1 VSPDDVFPSLV
12 ESHYAGLYRFA
23 LSLARNPADA
33 ADLTQQTF
41 YIWATKGQALREAG
55 KAKTWLFTTLY
66 REFLRLRRRDAR
78 ITALEDL
85 APAEQDPPDADADI
99 IGKMDAELVLA
110 ALQEVPLTFREPLA
124 LFYLQDLSYLEIAE
138 VLEVPIGTI
147 MSRLARGKAHLR
159 VLLAQKSRGGEVIE
173 FPKKSARA

>member
-1 VSPDDVFPSLV
+1 MKPDDVFPQLV
-12 ESHYAGLYRFA
+12 ESHYPGLYRFA

-33 ADLTQQTF
+33 SDLTQQTF
-41 YIWATKGQALREAG
+41 YIWATKGQALRDAG

-66 REFLRLRRRDAR
+66 REFLRIRRRESR
-78 ITALEDL
+78 VTALEDL
-85 APAEQDPPDADADI
+85 TPAEQDPPDADADVI
-99 IGKMDAELVLA
+99 VKMDAELVLA

-124 LFYLQDLSYLEIAE
+124 LFYLQELSYLEIAD

-159 VLLAQKSRGGEVIE
+159 ALLAQKARGGELIE